1 MKRHK
6 WLLTLLLAVFLLGG
20 GAFLLWQTGFFSS
33 VGSLEEMRNYIERFA
48 PYSHLFFFLIQLLS
62 VVIAPIPS
70 NVTALA
76 GAVLFG
82 MWPSFL
88 MTWLAVAGGSVL
100 VFWLARVLGQRFVE
114 RLVNQRVADKYLEVI
129 RRKRDIFLIL
139 VFLFPFFPDDLI
151 CILAGLTDIPLH
163 RFFLI
168 VLLTRPW
175 GLLVACALGG
185 SVLTIPVWAMLL
197 LGAAGVAVFD
207 LDDDLDRVGFAGDR
221 DDFAD
226 LVDRCI
232 MLFIWEGGRDL
243 AGRIKTGCFLGAEAA
258 LYLGFLALDLL
269 RPGSG
274 WALLLKYGAVAL
286 CFLAAL
292 DRAGTEDG
300 RLVCAALAFT
310 LAADWFLLILDSFYL
325 AGVAC
330 FCVVQAIYLLR
341 LHRWGAGLLWP
352 LRVGLTVAALAV
364 AALLRALEPLTA
376 VTLCYFAELACNTVS
391 ALRLGRRGRCF
402 GLGLLLFVGCD
413 LCVGL
418 HNLAAFLP
426 VVDTGPLFSFAQ
438 VGMWLFYLPSQVL
451 ITLSVR
457 KK

>member
-1 MKRHK
+1 
-6 WLLTLLLAVFLLGG
+6 
-20 GAFLLWQTGFFSS
+20 
-33 VGSLEEMRNYIERFA
+33 
-48 PYSHLFFFLIQLLS
+48 
-62 VVIAPIPS
+62 
-70 NVTALA
+70 
-76 GAVLFG
+76 
-82 MWPSFL
+82 
-88 MTWLAVAGGSVL
+88 
-100 VFWLARVLGQRFVE
+100 
-114 RLVNQRVADKYLEVI
+114 
-129 RRKRDIFLIL
+129 
-139 VFLFPFFPDDLI
+139 
-151 CILAGLTDIPLH
+151 
-163 RFFLI
+163 
-168 VLLTRPW
+168 
-175 GLLVACALGG
+175 
-185 SVLTIPVWAMLL
+185 
-197 LGAAGVAVFD
+197 
-207 LDDDLDRVGFAGDR
+207 
-221 DDFAD
+221 
-226 LVDRCI
+226 
-232 MLFIWEGGRDL
+232 MLFIGEGGRDL
-243 AGRIKTGCFLGAEAA
+243 AGRIKAGCFLGAEAA

>member
-1 MKRHK
+1 M
-6 WLLTLLLAVFLLGG
+6 F
-20 GAFLLWQTGFFSS
+20 
-33 VGSLEEMRNYIERFA
+33 
-48 PYSHLFFFLIQLLS
+48 
-62 VVIAPIPS
+62 
-70 NVTALA
+70 
-76 GAVLFG
+76 
-82 MWPSFL
+82 
-88 MTWLAVAGGSVL
+88 
-100 VFWLARVLGQRFVE
+100 
-114 RLVNQRVADKYLEVI
+114 
-129 RRKRDIFLIL
+129 
-139 VFLFPFFPDDLI
+139 
-151 CILAGLTDIPLH
+151 
-163 RFFLI
+163 
-168 VLLTRPW
+168 
-175 GLLVACALGG
+175 
-185 SVLTIPVWAMLL
+185 
-197 LGAAGVAVFD
+197 
-207 LDDDLDRVGFAGDR
+207 
-221 DDFAD
+221 
-226 LVDRCI
+226 
-232 MLFIWEGGRDL
+232 FIWEGGRDL
-243 AGRIKTGCFLGAEAA
+243 AGRIKTGCFLGVEAA

-300 RLVCAALAFT
+300 RMVCAALAFT

>member
-1 MKRHK
+1 MYKR
-6 WLLTLLLAVFLLGG
+6 
-20 GAFLLWQTGFFSS
+20 Q
-33 VGSLEEMRNYIERFA
+33 
-48 PYSHLFFFLIQLLS
+48 
-62 VVIAPIPS
+62 
-70 NVTALA
+70 
-76 GAVLFG
+76 
-82 MWPSFL
+82 
-88 MTWLAVAGGSVL
+88 
-100 VFWLARVLGQRFVE
+100 
-114 RLVNQRVADKYLEVI
+114 
-129 RRKRDIFLIL
+129 
-139 VFLFPFFPDDLI
+139 
-151 CILAGLTDIPLH
+151 
-163 RFFLI
+163 
-168 VLLTRPW
+168 
-175 GLLVACALGG
+175 
-185 SVLTIPVWAMLL
+185 
-197 LGAAGVAVFD
+197 
-207 LDDDLDRVGFAGDR
+207 
-221 DDFAD
+221 
-226 LVDRCI
+226 
-232 MLFIWEGGRDL
+232 
-243 AGRIKTGCFLGAEAA
+243 
-258 LYLGFLALDLL
+258 
-269 RPGSG
+269 
-274 WALLLKYGAVAL
+274 
-286 CFLAAL
+286 
-292 DRAGTEDG
+292 

>member
-1 MKRHK
+1 M
-6 WLLTLLLAVFLLGG
+6 
-20 GAFLLWQTGFFSS
+20 SS
-33 VGSLEEMRNYIERFA
+33 A
-48 PYSHLFFFLIQLLS
+48 
-62 VVIAPIPS
+62 
-70 NVTALA
+70 
-76 GAVLFG
+76 
-82 MWPSFL
+82 
-88 MTWLAVAGGSVL
+88 
-100 VFWLARVLGQRFVE
+100 AR
-114 RLVNQRVADKYLEVI
+114 
-129 RRKRDIFLIL
+129 
-139 VFLFPFFPDDLI
+139 
-151 CILAGLTDIPLH
+151 
-163 RFFLI
+163 
-168 VLLTRPW
+168 
-175 GLLVACALGG
+175 
-185 SVLTIPVWAMLL
+185 
-197 LGAAGVAVFD
+197 
-207 LDDDLDRVGFAGDR
+207 
-221 DDFAD
+221 
-226 LVDRCI
+226 RCI

>member
-1 MKRHK
+1 M
-6 WLLTLLLAVFLLGG
+6 
-20 GAFLLWQTGFFSS
+20 
-33 VGSLEEMRNYIERFA
+33 
-48 PYSHLFFFLIQLLS
+48 
-62 VVIAPIPS
+62 
-70 NVTALA
+70 
-76 GAVLFG
+76 
-82 MWPSFL
+82 
-88 MTWLAVAGGSVL
+88 
-100 VFWLARVLGQRFVE
+100 
-114 RLVNQRVADKYLEVI
+114 
-129 RRKRDIFLIL
+129 
-139 VFLFPFFPDDLI
+139 
-151 CILAGLTDIPLH
+151 
-163 RFFLI
+163 
-168 VLLTRPW
+168 
-175 GLLVACALGG
+175 
-185 SVLTIPVWAMLL
+185 
-197 LGAAGVAVFD
+197 
-207 LDDDLDRVGFAGDR
+207 
-221 DDFAD
+221 
-226 LVDRCI
+226 
-232 MLFIWEGGRDL
+232 
-243 AGRIKTGCFLGAEAA
+243 AGRIKAGCFLGAEAA

-352 LRVGLTVAALAV
+352 LRVGLT
-364 AALLRALEPLTA
+364 A

>member
-100 VFWLARVLGQRFVE
+100 VFWLARVLGPSGGLCVG
-114 RLVNQRVADKYLEVI
+114 RLGAHNSRVGDASAGS
-129 RRKRDIFLIL
+129 RRSGRLRRLPEIW
-139 VFLFPFFPDDLI
+139 
-151 CILAGLTDIPLH
+151 
-163 RFFLI
+163 
-168 VLLTRPW
+168 RP
-175 GLLVACALGG
+175 LGG
-185 SVLTIPVWAMLL
+185 RASRAVQAINTPDGGPCFLSS
-197 LGAAGVAVFD
+197 AA
-207 LDDDLDRVGFAGDR
+207 R
-221 DDFAD
+221 
-226 LVDRCI
+226 RCI